1 MGDYILEA
9 AIENLQLLFGE
20 VGLGFQLLEALWPV
34 AHRRHLQLVIC
45 FIWREEEEEEEEGRK
60 TEKKYIY
67 YQLKTSAISVRHV
80 LLPCFGYMKTVTHS
94 KEEKSAKVWEGET
107 SKNVIR
113 QQKGSSQSSGMIGQW
128 EARIEV
134 KRDKNDGLYQS
145 HMFPPLRGWGILL
158 MATWS
163 MVSAAV
169 EMDGG

>member
-1 MGDYILEA
+1 MADYILEA

-34 AHRRHLQLVIC
+34 AHCRHLQLIIC
-45 FIWREEEEEEEEGRK
+45 FIWREEEEERRK
-60 TEKKYIY
+60 EDKKKYIY
-67 YQLKTSAISVRHV
+67 YQVKTSAISVWHV
-80 LLPCFGYMKTVTHS
+80 LLPFFGYMKTVTHS
-94 KEEKSAKVWEGET
+94 KEDKSAKVWEGET

-113 QQKGSSQSSGMIGQW
+113 QQKEGSQSSRMIGQW

-163 MVSAAV
+163 TVSAAE